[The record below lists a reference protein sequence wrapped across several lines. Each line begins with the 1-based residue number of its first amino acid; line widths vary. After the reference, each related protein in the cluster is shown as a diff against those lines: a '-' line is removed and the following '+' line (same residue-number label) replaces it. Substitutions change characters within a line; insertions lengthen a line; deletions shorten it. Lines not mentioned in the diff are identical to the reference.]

1 MFVTFCHR
9 DKLLE
14 KNELKEKMLI
24 QIHGFSTESPDPVA
38 FRPDAKGSI
47 MAAGDFTGAK
57 QLTCD
62 GEEGRE
68 TSA

>member
-1 MFVTFCHR
+1 
-9 DKLLE
+9 
-14 KNELKEKMLI
+14 MLI

-47 MAAGDFTGAK
+47 VAAGDFTGAK

-68 TSA
+68 TGA